1 MAEVTRL
8 LKQAAEGD
16 HGALDAVLSIVHEDL
31 HERAEHMMRSERPDH
46 TLQPTAL
53 VHEAYLRLV
62 NKGSV
67 GYVDR
72 SHFLAVASKKMR
84 ETLRN
89 HARDRRAQKRG
100 GDRARVPLSDSVLV
114 GSDRIVDVVVL
125 DDALSNLEE
134 LNAGWARIVELK
146 LLGGL
151 DSREIGELLNV
162 SPRTVERGLE
172 MATLFL
178 LRGLDEANA

>member
-1 MAEVTRL
+1 MGEVTRL
-8 LKQAAEGD
+8 LRHVAEGD
-16 HGALDAVLSIVHEDL
+16 QSALDAVLSIVHEEL
-31 HERAEHMMRSERPDH
+31 HARAEHMMSSERPDH

-62 NKGSV
+62 DRGSID
-67 GYVDR
+67 YSDR
-72 SHFLAVASKKMR
+72 NHFLAIASKKMR

-100 GDRARVPLSDSVLV
+100 GDRARVPLSDSVLI
-114 GSDRIVDVVVL
+114 GSDRIVDVLIL
-125 DDALSNLEE
+125 DDALCGLEE
-134 LNAGWARIVELK
+134 RNAGWAQIVELK

-151 DSREIGELLNV
+151 ESREIGEFLNL
-162 SPRTVERGLE
+162 STRTVERGLE

-178 LRGLDEANA
+178 LRELDKADP